1 VEVNRI
7 TAMYTREGLKQRARK
22 AIHQCFIIKPLNSIQ
37 HMSCSIQLF
46 TDAEE
51 FFVQFSSRWSFR
63 RKPADFPNV
72 YRKLRTKFIII
83 GIYGGV
89 SDRIFKKKSKTRQVS
104 WLLMPFPTLIQILQ
118 LRVYFYT
125 FLLSQQTQ
133 PFKNWFRR
141 KSQGFPFNLVCL

>member
-1 VEVNRI
+1 MEVNRI

-22 AIHQCFIIKPLNSIQ
+22 AIHQCFIIKPSNSIQ
-37 HMSCSIQLF
+37 YMSCSIQLC

-83 GIYGGV
+83 GIYRGV
-89 SDRIFKKKSKTRQVS
+89 SDRIFKKKSKNEKLFISRLYVIS
-104 WLLMPFPTLIQILQ
+104 WLWFLLIALTFINHRKLFFKPLIQII
-118 LRVYFYT
+118 
-125 FLLSQQTQ
+125 
-133 PFKNWFRR
+133 
-141 KSQGFPFNLVCL
+141 G